1 MRGRKILPSA
11 LVVTTLLATFASAP
25 ANATTTRQRI
35 LSRVNAIRSD
45 HGIRRLDCV
54 APVDRLAQSH
64 SAQMSRSRS
73 LFHTSNLYSKLR
85 SRVRLTTWGENV
97 GYARNWWRVVTLW
110 MRSPSHRRN
119 MLNGRFSRCGIG
131 VVQAGGRFWLTLI
144 FVG

>member
-1 MRGRKILPSA
+1 MRARKIIPSA
-11 LVVTTLLATFASAP
+11 LVVTILLAAFASAP
-25 ANATTTRQRI
+25 ASATSTRQRI
-35 LSRVNAIRSD
+35 LSKVNSIRSD

-64 SAQMSRSRS
+64 SAQMARSRS
-73 LFHTSNLYSKLR
+73 LFHTANLYSKLR

-97 GYARNWWRVVTLW
+97 GYAPNWWRVVTLW

-119 MLNGRFSRCGIG
+119 MLNGRFARCGIG
-131 VVQAGGRFWLTLI
+131 VVQVSGRYWLTII